1 VVNVFAADRTNRQQ
15 RTVPGLSIPPAP
27 GPRAPGAAT
36 TGTAPGVP
44 GQPATVTPAGAG
56 QAAVP
61 GAADAAAGKEEEVF
75 PPGLI
80 KFSDADIGQ
89 VLEIYQELTGRT
101 VLKPNS
107 LPAVKVTIR
116 SQTQLTRSEAI
127 HALDSILSLNGV
139 AMVPQG
145 EKFVKALAEAQGG
158 QAAQRFNELPHDLLP
173 EAGSLVTHVVQLK
186 NAIPTEIQPALQAFA
201 KLPNSILAINST
213 SMLVLRDYAEN
224 VKRMLEILEQI
235 DIVPP
240 QDFVDVVIPIRYA
253 LAGDIAQVL
262 SSLTAGGG
270 GATTVGRAATRSGL
284 SSGGGLGGGLGGAG
298 SIPGQP
304 GYNPAQALQQQQGAA
319 GGIGGAAAQRSS
331 FADRLRSIVNRA
343 GPGGTGD
350 IFVLGQTKI
359 IADERTNSLLIFA
372 SKQDLGTISNIIDK
386 LDVVLAQVI
395 IEGIFME
402 VALGDDLDYAVS
414 LVQKTPSTSGQT
426 LGIGAS
432 KNHNQTLNIGNFL
445 GSGSNALSSG
455 LSYFANIN
463 DDLEATFTAIANDR
477 NVNVLARPRIQTS
490 HAEEANL
497 FVGETRPYI
506 TGTYNSFQGVGGSS
520 TYSQLQIGLTLS
532 VLPLINADGLVVMD
546 IRQKIQQIGEE
557 VIIDG
562 NPIPATIDREA
573 NAKVSVRDRE
583 VILLGGMISA
593 ESRKSKSGVPILKDI
608 PGFGAF
614 FRAASKEQ
622 QRRELVVLIRPTVLP
637 TPQEAAIVASEERAL
652 LPGIAEWERDVRK
665 DERKRVEDYN
675 KRLYKREG
683 FKK

>member
-1 VVNVFAADRTNRQQ
+1 
-15 RTVPGLSIPPAP
+15 
-27 GPRAPGAAT
+27 
-36 TGTAPGVP
+36 
-44 GQPATVTPAGAG
+44 
-56 QAAVP
+56 
-61 GAADAAAGKEEEVF
+61 
-75 PPGLI
+75 
-80 KFSDADIGQ
+80 
-89 VLEIYQELTGRT
+89 
-101 VLKPNS
+101 
-107 LPAVKVTIR
+107 
-116 SQTQLTRSEAI
+116 
-127 HALDSILSLNGV
+127 
-139 AMVPQG
+139 
-145 EKFVKALAEAQGG
+145 VKALAEAQSA

-186 NAIPTEIQPALQAFA
+186 NAVPTEIQLALQAFA

-270 GATTVGRAATRSGL
+270 GATTVGRGATRSGL
-284 SSGGGLGGGLGGAG
+284 SSAGGLGTPGAL
-298 SIPGQP
+298 PGQP
-304 GYNPAQALQQQQGAA
+304 GYNPAQSLQQQQQGIAG

-343 GPGGTGD
+343 GATGTGD

-414 LVQKTPSTSGQT
+414 LVQKTPSQSGQT
-426 LGIGAS
+426 IGIGAS

-583 VILLGGMISA
+583 VILLGGMIAA
-593 ESRKSKSGVPILKDI
+593 EARKSKSGVPFLKDI

-683 FKK
+683 FKQ